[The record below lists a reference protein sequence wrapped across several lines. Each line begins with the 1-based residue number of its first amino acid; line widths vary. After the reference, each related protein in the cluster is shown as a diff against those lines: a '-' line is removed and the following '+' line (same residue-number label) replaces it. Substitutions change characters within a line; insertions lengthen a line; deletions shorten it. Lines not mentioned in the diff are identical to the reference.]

1 MKATRSF
8 PEAGQLVADFPF
20 AHVKFPS
27 FKPYW
32 RVTLWYLAFGV
43 VWIFLT
49 DSLVGGVVRDVHALT
64 GYQTLKGWFFV
75 AISGLLIFQITRTA
89 FRRHEA
95 QEREKMRV
103 YRKTVEGAHHILLNY
118 LNQMQLVTM
127 EAERCKDFDAETARI
142 AHEVSDE
149 AAAELLK
156 LGALEK
162 ITEDEIHA
170 AVYRRP
176 RKAG

>member
-1 MKATRSF
+1 MNVARSF
-8 PEAGQLVADFPF
+8 PGSRAARDSPF
-20 AHVKFPS
+20 AHVKLPS
-27 FKPYW
+27 LKPYW

-43 VWIFLT
+43 AWIFFT
-49 DSLVGGVVRDVHALT
+49 DCLVGSVARDVRALT

-75 AISGLLIFQITRTA
+75 GISALLIFQITRAA

-95 QEREKMRV
+95 HEREKMRV

-170 AVYRRP
+170 TVYRRL
-176 RKAG
+176 RNAE